1 MEATNSSLEDFVK
14 LVMGRLILWH
24 RQRLLKTPIKEKKNE
39 KRKLE
44 STYIY
49 SIYIKWCY
57 LSHNVFL
64 FFKVF
69 WGMMLGSNTKY
80 PVCDFLFF

>member
-49 SIYIKWCY
+49 SIYIK
-57 LSHNVFL
+57 
-64 FFKVF
+64 
-69 WGMMLGSNTKY
+69 
-80 PVCDFLFF
+80 